1 MYMYINSCG
10 SHAIIAIA
18 FGDVQSQ
25 TGIEDHTG
33 TETFAKEPKEA
44 RVLWALA

>member
-18 FGDVQSQ
+18 FSYVQSQ
-25 TGIEDHTG
+25 KGIEDHTG
-33 TETFAKEPKEA
+33 IETFAKEPKEA
-44 RVLWALA
+44 KVLWTLA